1 MSTGLCGKNTK
12 FMTKRI
18 ILLTQWFDPE
28 PNPRGMVFATE
39 LVKRGYEVEV
49 ITGFPNYPGGK
60 VYPGY
65 KVKLWQREYIDGVEI
80 TRLPAYISHDE
91 SALKRI
97 LSFVSFAISVTIYG
111 VLFAK
116 TADVMHVYHPP
127 GVAAVII
134 RFFRRFYTVYDV
146 QDMWP
151 DNLRATGMINNDA
164 IINFIGN
171 VCKWVYQQ
179 VDQITVLSPGFKK
192 ILVDRGVPAAK
203 IEVIYNWCDEDALN
217 APVGTGAANFPVGKF
232 TILFAGTMGKAQAL
246 ESVIEAAEIV
256 EQQQPQVN
264 FVFLGAGVRVAKLK
278 QMVQEKQL
286 HNVTFLPKVSILEV
300 GAVLQK
306 ADALLVHLKDD
317 LLFQFYL
324 PSKVQA
330 YLAMGKPIIMGVLGD
345 AANVIEKGQCGVL
358 AQPENARSIADA
370 AISLATLSTD
380 ELSAMGH
387 SGKDFYDREM
397 SVKIGVAKF
406 CNIFERVTEN
416 NPKSQQRSE
425 NVA

>member
-1 MSTGLCGKNTK
+1 
-12 FMTKRI
+12 MTKRI

-49 ITGFPNYPGGK
+49 VTGFPNYPGGK
-60 VYPGY
+60 IYPGY
-65 KVKLWQREYIDGVEI
+65 KMQLLQRELVDGVEI

-91 SALKRI
+91 SAMKRI
-97 LSFVSFAISVTIYG
+97 FSFVSFAISVTIYG

-116 TADVMHVYHPP
+116 AADVMHVYHPP

-151 DNLRATGMINNDA
+151 DNLRATGMINNDR
-164 IINFIGN
+164 ILKFIGN
-171 VCKWVYQQ
+171 ICKLVYQQ
-179 VDQITVLSPGFKK
+179 VDRITVLSPGFKK
-192 ILVDRGVPAAK
+192 ILIDRGVPANK

-217 APVGTGAANFPVGKF
+217 LPVGTGSADFPVGKF

-246 ESVIEAAEIV
+246 ESIIEAAAIV
-256 EQQQPQVN
+256 QVQQPQVN

-286 HNVTFLPKVSILEV
+286 TNVTFLPKVSILEV
-300 GAVLQK
+300 GSVLQK

-317 LLFQFYL
+317 PLFQFYL

-330 YLAMGKPIIMGVLGD
+330 YLAMGKPIVMGVLGD
-345 AANVIEKGQCGVL
+345 AADVIKKGQCGVL
-358 AQPENARSIADA
+358 AHPENARSIADA
-370 AISLATLSTD
+370 AISLATLPTD
-380 ELSAMGH
+380 ELKSMGRK
-387 SGKDFYDREM
+387 GKDFYDREM
-397 SVKIGVAKF
+397 SVKIGVSKY
-406 CNIFERVTEN
+406 CDIFERIAEN
-416 NPKSQQRSE
+416 NPKSQQSSG
-425 NVA
+425 NVV